1 MTDTGT
7 PSGRSA
13 VRPLVTGLVSVLVL
27 GLAVAALAA
36 NAQQRSDD
44 QTRVLARYVVLA
56 RKGDQSA
63 WSATYRAVRTV
74 EGRGDLRLAI
84 EVLHRPDRHIEA
96 SASALVARTPNGTF
110 DCSETPDG
118 PQCVRRPDSQT
129 SSVNPVALVATLVER
144 GGLRISALP
153 ARVVSG
159 ARATCFRF
167 DAEDDRWAGLEGV
180 QCLDERG
187 VPVWVVTEQVSG
199 RDQREAEQVVAGV
212 SQDRLEELLARFGLT
227 PST

>member
-1 MTDTGT
+1 MTDA
-7 PSGRSA
+7 PVSSGRRGS
-13 VRPLVTGLVSVLVL
+13 RSLVTGLVSVLIL
-27 GLAVAALAA
+27 GLSVAVLAG
-36 NAQQRSDD
+36 NAQRQTADE
-44 QTRVLARYVVLA
+44 TRVLARYVVLA
-56 RKGDQSA
+56 RKGDQST

-74 EGRGDLRLAI
+74 EGRGDLRLKI

-118 PQCVRRPDSQT
+118 PQCVQRPDSQT

-153 ARVVSG
+153 PRVVSG

-167 DAEDDRWAGLEGV
+167 DAEDDRWAGLSGV
-180 QCLDERG
+180 QCLDEQG
-187 VPVWVVTEQVSG
+187 VPVWVVTEQPAG
-199 RDQREAEQVVAGV
+199 RDQREAEQVVTGV
-212 SQDRLEELLARFGLT
+212 SQARLEELLARFGLT
-227 PST
+227 PAD